1 VKDISNKIDAMK
13 VALIGP
19 VYPYRGGISHFT
31 SMLCKSLLDQNHN
44 VLLVSFS
51 RQYPAWLYPGKSDR
65 DPSPDFFKLEADYL
79 LDPINVLSWQRTLQ
93 HVINF
98 APNIVVLPWWT
109 TFWAPAFTYLANRL
123 RNHKIPVMYLIH
135 NVLPH
140 EQKVW
145 DSSLTKLALSQGD
158 IHLAQT
164 EQEGQKLKAL
174 IPASNLVISSHPVYE
189 MFVNSKIPKP
199 DAKKE
204 LGISPE
210 QYVLLFFGIVRPY
223 KGLETLLH
231 AMADLSSKGIKPI
244 LVVAGEFWQDK
255 STLLRLIERLKLTE
269 HVFFEDRYIPDQELP
284 TYFSAADIFVAPYKK
299 GTQSG
304 AVKLALGFNL
314 PIILSETIADNTIL
328 ALTNYPVY
336 ITPPEN
342 PTELAQSIETAIE
355 NLSNEFKPA
364 NTQENGWQA
373 IVNVIENSVLEFD
386 QPDDQ

>member
-1 VKDISNKIDAMK
+1 MK

-31 SMLCKSLLDQNHN
+31 SMLCRSLLENKHD

-65 DPSPDFFKLEADYL
+65 DPSPDYFKLDADYL
-79 LDPINVLSWQRTLQ
+79 LDPINILSWHRTLQ

-98 APNIVVLPWWT
+98 TPNIVVLSWWT
-109 TFWAPAFTYLANRL
+109 TFWAPAYTYLANRL
-123 RNHKIPVMYLIH
+123 RSHKIPVMYLIH

-145 DSSLTKLALSQGD
+145 DSFLAKFALSQGD

-174 IPASNLVISSHPVYE
+174 IPDSNLVVSSHPVYE
-189 MFVNSKIPKP
+189 MFAPSRIPKP

-204 LGISPE
+204 LGIPPD

-231 AMADLSSKGIKPI
+231 AMVDLSTIGIKPNLI
-244 LVVAGEFWQDK
+244 VAGEFWQDK
-255 STLLRLIERLKLTE
+255 SALHGLIERLKL
-269 HVFFEDRYIPDQELP
+269 VDQVILEDRYIPDQELP

-314 PIILSETIADNTIL
+314 PIVLSETIADSAIL
-328 ALTNYPVY
+328 ALTDYPVY
-336 ITPPEN
+336 ITPPDD
-342 PTELAQSIETAIE
+342 PVELAQTIGTAIE
-355 NLSNEFKPA
+355 NLSNEFKPLNA
-364 NTQENGWQA
+364 QENGWQA
-373 IVNVIENSVLEFD
+373 IVNLIENSVLEFD